1 MRLLTGR
8 QKTIWKDS
16 RMTISDLSPEIQNRA
31 CIALNLVHQTVTG
44 AREGNAP
51 IYGAEHNALTAA
63 IFELKYIFEGNR
75 QISMTLCQVEDF
87 LNDGLLARPPKMRGI
102 EGALIN
108 TESIMRQLGMC
119 PPDWKIPAVL
129 A

>member
-1 MRLLTGR
+1 
-8 QKTIWKDS
+8 
-16 RMTISDLSPEIQNRA
+16 MTISDLSPENQNKA
-31 CIALNLVHQTVTG
+31 CIALKLVQQTVTG
-44 AREGNAP
+44 AREGYAP
-51 IYGAEHNALTAA
+51 IYGVEHQELTAA
-63 IFELKYIFEGNR
+63 ISELKYIFEGNR

-102 EGALIN
+102 EGALTN
-108 TESIMRQLGMC
+108 TESILRQLGMG